1 MLRNIWMTCV
11 LAYVAGGIPAAV
23 ADENLD
29 RYVDAL
35 RANGFADLAIDYLKL
50 RLEDPKLSA
59 DDRASIEFE
68 IASSLI
74 AASESLEDLSK
85 REQMLEDARGK
96 FDEFAQKYPN
106 HPRRAESLVQIAT
119 VDLQKGRLRIVQA
132 QLPSNAGQAVALAK
146 EARALLSKAAEDYE
160 KAQKQFD
167 EAYKA
172 MPIYIPE
179 DEAELRAKKTRH
191 FEQYI
196 EARFQAALA
205 RFYLADSYKS
215 VEIPPANAN
224 DQAAVAARE
233 KEAKEWDAAY
243 KDAIGRARQS
253 FFEIHDNHRRELVGL
268 YGHLW
273 LARCMAAQGEH
284 RQAMGIYELLMEHEN
299 KDLEKLQREVFHF
312 KMISLAA
319 RKEYPQ
325 IIGEAVPWLRNNN
338 RYRTEPAYQGVQME
352 LALAYIGLAQGSA
365 NDKERDQR
373 YFEANDVLER
383 LAAYS
388 NQYTGIAR
396 REQLKISPY
405 LLKSLDGRNFSQLF
419 SLANAK
425 LDLLKP
431 DLPPEQKA
439 EILRDTKKLFR
450 DAIAAAKPSD
460 SIDAVNDARL
470 ALAYTHL
477 QAEEIYE
484 AAVLCEYVARTFPKS
499 TAAPQAAAFGVT
511 AYAWGFDRAMQL
523 QDNNVRAFPETDAD
537 HLRELSDYIA
547 QRWPGTKEADEARA
561 TVGRLEM
568 TRKNYE
574 VAAAAFDAIGEK
586 SPRYSDALSL
596 GGGVYWDWYRS
607 VSKAEDRKPDQLE
620 ELRRKAEERLAKA
633 SPMLHSASAGA
644 IDRQTFLTDA
654 MLGEVYYESGDDA
667 KGLSTLLPLAES
679 LKKGAVSTDVEPAL
693 RIAALTTALQCYI
706 RQNQLDQADGII
718 DLIASQQGADQAG
731 NVTLVFVSLAS
742 RLREQMDRVKAS
754 GETAK
759 ARTMA
764 DSFEKFLDRVA
775 ARDAGQ
781 TVQSLVYIADT
792 FLELDR
798 FQKAATLL
806 DKALNHPEA
815 SDPANQQNLVRARL
829 LLARAQ
835 SKLGNF
841 PQAKATIDQ
850 LLKENMN
857 AKEVIMERGSILEA
871 SGADEEAI
879 KHWKWVINRMKGG
892 RPRLPE
898 FYEAVDRLV
907 KLCLKSTGTDR
918 QKRIGEAQYLTNFLL
933 KTDTQLP
940 PEWRP
945 VFEKH
950 AEDIKRK

>member
-1 MLRNIWMTCV
+1 MTSHV
-11 LAYVAGGIPAAV
+11 QGL
-23 ADENLD
+23 DETVD
-29 RYVDAL
+29 RYIEAL
-35 RANGFADLAIDYLKL
+35 RAKGYADLAIDYLNL
-50 RLEDPKLSA
+50 RLKDPGVSA
-59 DDRASIEFE
+59 ESKASIEFE

-74 AASESLEDLSK
+74 SASESMEDLSK
-85 REQMLEDARGK
+85 REQMLEDARAK
-96 FDEFAQKYPN
+96 FEEFAQKYPD

-146 EARALLSKAAEDYE
+146 EARVLLAKSAQDYE
-160 KAQKQFD
+160 TAQAQFHD
-167 EAYKA
+167 AYKA

-179 DEAELRAKKTRH
+179 DQPQERARKTEL

-196 EARFQAALA
+196 ESRFQAALA
-205 RFYLADSYKS
+205 RFYLADSYTS
-215 VEIPPANAN
+215 VEIPPADPN
-224 DQAAVAARE
+224 DKAATAARE
-233 KEAKEWDAAY
+233 KQVKEWESAY
-243 KDAIGRARQS
+243 KDALGKARQS
-253 FFEIHDNHRRELVGL
+253 FYEIHDNHRRELVGL

-284 RQAMGIYELLMEHEN
+284 RQAMGIYGLLMEHQN
-299 KDLEKLQREVFHF
+299 RDLEKLQREVFHF

-319 RKEYPQ
+319 RKEYAQ
-325 IIGEAVPWLRNNN
+325 IVGEANPWLRANN
-338 RYRTEPAYQGVQME
+338 RYRLEPAYQGVQME
-352 LALAYIGLAQGSA
+352 LANAYIGLATA
-365 NDKERDQR
+365 ATNDKEKGQR
-373 YFEANDVLER
+373 YAEANEVLER

-405 LLKSLDGRNFSQLF
+405 LLKNIDGRNFSQLF

-431 DLPPEQKA
+431 ELPDDEKKKLLA
-439 EILRDTKKLFR
+439 ETKRLFR

-477 QAEEIYE
+477 QAEEIYD
-484 AAVLCEYVARTFPKS
+484 AAILCEYIARQFPKS

-511 AYAWGFDRAMQL
+511 AYAWGFDQALQL
-523 QDNNVRAFPETDAD
+523 QDNNIRAYPETDAE
-537 HLRELSDYIA
+537 HLRSLAEYIGE
-547 QRWPGTKEADEARA
+547 RWPDSKEADEARA

-568 TRKNYE
+568 TRKNYQE
-574 VAAAAFDAIGEK
+574 SAAAFDQINPK
-586 SPRYSDALSL
+586 SPRYPESLSL
-596 GGGVYWDWYRS
+596 GGGVYWDWYKS
-607 VSKAEDRKPDQLE
+607 QSQAEDVDPE
-620 ELRRKAEERLAKA
+620 ELTTLRKKAEERLAAA
-633 SPMLHSASAGA
+633 SPLLHAASSAA
-644 IDRQTFLTDA
+644 IDRQLFLNDA
-654 MLGEVYYESGDDA
+654 MLGEVYYESQEDELA
-667 KGLSTLLPLAES
+667 LKILLALAER
-679 LKKGAVSTDVEPAL
+679 LKQGTVASEVEPAL
-693 RIAALTTALQCYI
+693 RIAALTTALQAYI
-706 RQNQLDQADGII
+706 RQNKLDEADGII
-718 DLIASQQGADQAG
+718 NLIASQQGQEQAG

-742 RLREQMDRVKAS
+742 RLREQMERVKSS
-754 GETAK
+754 GDAAQ
-759 ARTMA
+759 ARRMA

-775 ARDAGQ
+775 EREAGQ

-792 FLELDR
+792 FLELER
-798 FQKAATLL
+798 FQKAVSMLQ
-806 DKALNHPEA
+806 KGLNHPEA
-815 SDPANQQNLVRARL
+815 SDPANQPNLIRARL

-835 SKLGNF
+835 SRLGNF
-841 PQAKATIDQ
+841 NEARATIDA
-850 LLKENMN
+850 LLRENMN

-871 SGADEEAI
+871 AGADDEAI

-907 KLCLKSTGTDR
+907 QLCLKTSGQER

-945 VFEKH
+945 VFKKH
-950 AEDIKRK
+950 EMALKKGQR